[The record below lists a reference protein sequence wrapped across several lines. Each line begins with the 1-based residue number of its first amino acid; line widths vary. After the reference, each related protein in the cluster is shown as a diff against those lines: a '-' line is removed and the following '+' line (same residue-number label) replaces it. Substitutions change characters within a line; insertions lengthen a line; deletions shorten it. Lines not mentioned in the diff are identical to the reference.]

1 MATRPTFDLIDGRFY
16 SGDLG
21 NVRDAYAWM
30 RDHEPAYRDD
40 ANGITAAASYDAVV
54 AAERDPELFSNA
66 GGIRPRN
73 RSIAADDR
81 HGRPA
86 APHTSTLGQR
96 GFHT

>member
-1 MATRPTFDLIDGRFY
+1 MIDGRFY

-30 RDHEPAYRDD
+30 RDHEPVYRDD

-66 GGIRPRN
+66 GGIRPETVHCR
-73 RSIAADDR
+73 R
-81 HGRPA
+81 
-86 APHTSTLGQR
+86 
-96 GFHT
+96 